1 MALRDKKTYGYSVD
15 PEIIRNVDNVEKWLC
30 GEIDFLAY
38 DAYMRGRKD
47 QLQADLFACTWKL
60 KMSYDKACEMLLP
73 LLPKEYMVTA
83 ENVARYRVNF
93 LVGYY
98 SEMIKAARRIME
110 KLSVDL
116 ETAMAFLDYDQEC
129 IDFCQA
135 AQNVDDNDMERFAY
149 RYAAGVQ
156 TTSSAASNCKG
167 KCAEGT

>member
-1 MALRDKKTYGYSVD
+1 MALRDKITYGCSVD

-38 DAYMRGRKD
+38 DAYMKGRKD
-47 QLQADLFACTWKL
+47 QLQADMFECMWKL
-60 KMSYDKACEMLLP
+60 KISYDKVCEMLVP

-83 ENVARYRVNF
+83 EDVAQYRVNF

-98 SEMIKAARRIME
+98 SEMIKAVRRIME

-129 IDFCQA
+129 IDFCKA
-135 AQNVDDNDMERFAY
+135 AQYIDDSDIERFAY
-149 RYAAGVQ
+149 RYVAGVQ
-156 TTSSAASNCKG
+156 AMPSKESN
-167 KCAEGT
+167 E